1 MSYSSDDKA
10 RFKTYLE
17 VFLRS
22 ENEALRD
29 TEKIPALR
37 KKLNS
42 KWVQL
47 FINVAIIILFVFMYL
62 NGYTTFGDIFYYF
75 IFGVF
80 AINIA
85 LIFWQRKQITE
96 LIEFLEYRIERGH
109 SDEL

>member
-1 MSYSSDDKA
+1 MSYSPDDKA

-22 ENEALRD
+22 ENDDLTD
-29 TEKIPALR
+29 TEKIPALK

-42 KWVQL
+42 KWIQL
-47 FINVAIIILFVFMYL
+47 FINVAIIILFAFMYL
-62 NGYTTFGDIFYYF
+62 NGYTTFGDFFYYI

-85 LIFWQRKQITE
+85 LIFWQRRQITE
-96 LIEFLEYRIERGH
+96 LIEFLEYRIERGY
-109 SDEL
+109 SEEL